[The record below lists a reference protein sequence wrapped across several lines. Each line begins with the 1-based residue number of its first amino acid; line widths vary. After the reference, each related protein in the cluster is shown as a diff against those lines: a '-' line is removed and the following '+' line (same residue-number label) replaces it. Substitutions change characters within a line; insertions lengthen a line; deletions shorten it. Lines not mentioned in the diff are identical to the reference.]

1 MGSYHVLYSYSE
13 ETEDE
18 QFPDLETLAN
28 WPYVPFSVMVH
39 SITLTH

>member
-1 MGSYHVLYSYSE
+1 MLYSYSE

-28 WPYVPFSVMVH
+28 WPYIP
-39 SITLTH
+39 